1 MAHHRKAIRD
11 AVVAIVTGLATTG
24 ARVFPSRSYPYDPE
38 KGGGAALMVYALAE
52 ASEPDTMG
60 PSRKLARSL
69 DLVIESVAMVNDI
82 LDDTLDQ
89 IAKEVEVAMAA
100 AGLSLGGVCKDHWL
114 RETRLVFGKLGEK
127 QTGGHALTYTVLYR
141 TTQANPEALA

>member
-1 MAHHRKAIRD
+1 MAHQRKAIRD

-38 KGGGAALMVYALAE
+38 KGGGAALLVYAMQE
-52 ASEPDTMG
+52 ASEPDTLG
-60 PSRKLARSL
+60 PGRKLSRAL
-69 DLVIESVAMVNDI
+69 DVVIESVAMVNET
-82 LDDTLDQ
+82 LDDLLDQ
-89 IAKEVEVAMAA
+89 IAKEIEVAMAG
-100 AGLSLGGVCKDHWL
+100 AGLTLGGVCKDQWL

-127 QTGGHALTYTVLYR
+127 QTGGFAMTYTVLYR